1 MTTSYL
7 DLYKKGI
14 QYLDRDIPALLPQI
28 QQKKNIVLCSAPAT
42 GDERFLDYLSFQ
54 LESKYHTN
62 AVAIKETEPNLSL
75 IQQKV
80 QSAPHTVLVFPYFK
94 DEIAKYTTLVL
105 KLLGLY
111 DRGEISVILR
121 CEYTYLHNTDDYQQI
136 AKKMHSTFVRKPLN
150 EVQTSEAVN
159 VREQI
164 SGQVIPQDLHQ
175 EIYELSGGL
184 LKLVKRLC
192 TYIGENGELETTLSL
207 TKNPTIQPILQEL
220 SVVYSSCEKEELEK
234 FGITTSMGHI
244 RSKLLQEFVQR
255 SEIPQKIE
263 LPPKLRSLFNLLYEN
278 RNHLVTN
285 AQFEKV
291 IRDHQVSSDWANYK
305 LVARLRSLTKHKYKI
320 RTVRGK
326 GYVLSEIG

>member
-1 MTTSYL
+1 MPVSYL

-14 QYLDRDIPALLPQI
+14 QYFDRDIPELLPQI

-54 LESKYHTN
+54 LENKYSIS
-62 AVAIKETEPNLSL
+62 ALAIKETEPNLVQ

-80 QSAPHTVLVFPYFK
+80 QSADHTVLIFPYFK
-94 DEIAKYTTLVL
+94 DEVEKYTSLVL
-105 KLLGLY
+105 KLIGMY
-111 DRGEISVILR
+111 DRGEVSVILR
-121 CEYTYLHNTDDYQQI
+121 CRYTYIHNTEEYMSV
-136 AKKMHSTFVRKPLN
+136 AKKMHTTFIRKPLN
-150 EVQTSEAVN
+150 ESHTVEAIQVRCLLSNTEVPKELHTS
-159 VREQI
+159 
-164 SGQVIPQDLHQ
+164 
-175 EIYELSGGL
+175 IYELSGGL
-184 LKLVKRLC
+184 LKLIKRLC
-192 TYIGENGELETTLSL
+192 TYTVEKGNLSN
-207 TKNPTIQPILQEL
+207 TKDLAKSPTIYPILQEL
-220 SVVYSSCEKEELEK
+220 SQVYSSCEKDELEK
-234 FGITTSMGHI
+234 FGLTSATGHI
-244 RSKLLQEFVQR
+244 RSRLLQEFVQR

-326 GYVLSEIG
+326 GYVLSEL